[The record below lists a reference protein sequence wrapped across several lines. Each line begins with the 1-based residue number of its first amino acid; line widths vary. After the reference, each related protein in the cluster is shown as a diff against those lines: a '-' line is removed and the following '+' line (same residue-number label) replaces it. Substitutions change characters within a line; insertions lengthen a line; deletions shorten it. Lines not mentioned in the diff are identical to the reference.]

1 MNKLNKDVLIKQREK
16 YFNASMKDIL
26 FLFIVFVINLLPYLY
41 DLLSYIIHLG
51 IMDGFYRYKCQRDS
65 EDNEKVIANK
75 FNLIALLE
83 FGILLIGLISFL
95 KL

>member
-1 MNKLNKDVLIKQREK
+1 M
-16 YFNASMKDIL
+16 
-26 FLFIVFVINLLPYLY
+26 LPYLY

-75 FNLIALLE
+75 WINSSFE

-95 KL
+95 YYF